1 MSRWLKSGLLSSLVF
16 LAACQQPEPVEE
28 PVDETVEPELVL
40 PDQLQLI
47 PAHWDALRD
56 WQSAD
61 PLDGISAF
69 LRSCERWQ
77 GWADDRPLNPRAE
90 WAGTVG
96 DWRAA
101 CAAAMLAGSD
111 AASRRAALEAAF
123 QPIRITAIAE
133 DETVEPADTGLLTGY
148 YEPFVEV
155 RERADSEFSQP
166 LRRRPDDLVTD
177 RKSVV

>member
-56 WQSAD
+56 WQSGD

-96 DWRAA
+96 DWRAP

-133 DETVEPADTGLLTGY
+133 ALHEACLSAGPEAAREVPA
-148 YEPFVEV
+148 
-155 RERADSEFSQP
+155 
-166 LRRRPDDLVTD
+166 
-177 RKSVV
+177 